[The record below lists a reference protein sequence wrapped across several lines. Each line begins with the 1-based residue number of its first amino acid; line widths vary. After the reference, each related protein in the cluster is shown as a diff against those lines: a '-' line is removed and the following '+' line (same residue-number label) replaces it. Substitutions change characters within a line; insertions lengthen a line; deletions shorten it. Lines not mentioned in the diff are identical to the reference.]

1 MRALIAS
8 RRGRALL
15 SLGLALLSVLGNHFH
30 LPLFFGVDFIF
41 GSIFALIALALLGLA
56 PGVFVGAVGGA
67 YTLLLWGHPYALI
80 VLVLEVV
87 AVHLLQRRLNQLAL
101 ADALYWLVVGVPL
114 VLVFYHFSLGMDGT
128 QALLIAIKQSLNGIF
143 NAVIACFVLL
153 ALLAGMRRDGAIG
166 DRRVS
171 IANLMFNTLLATTLL
186 AGMLPVVVDS
196 HVHRAEREQEINAQL
211 QRAGERI
218 AQNLARQPQDPAA
231 ALEGA
236 DLPEH
241 VNAALLTAQ
250 GETLAERG
258 AVLSLR
264 AGGTLHTASGGIR
277 VWLPDGEMTPMQRW
291 HQGYYLRELSHSG
304 PGPVARIVVEQAAA
318 PLVAVIERQ
327 RLNKLVLL
335 ALLTL
340 VAVIVASRLSR
351 WLTGSIRK
359 LEALSRNLPERIAT
373 GAATGIARS
382 RIAEYDSLAQ
392 SIRAMA
398 ETLSASFRDIRD
410 MRDGLENRVR
420 ERTAAL
426 AQREA
431 RLAESEAR
439 FRNMADAAPALIWLS
454 DTGNNGIW
462 YNRRWLEYTGRSLEQ
477 ELGLG
482 WTEGM
487 HPDDLAR
494 CVDYCNAAFA
504 ARRAFEMEFRL
515 RRADGGYGW
524 IADTGIP
531 RFDAGGEFEGYIGY
545 CWDITDR
552 KQAEFALRRQ
562 QRLGEVIAR
571 AQSEFIRET
580 DHRAAFEGL
589 LADILALT
597 ESEYGF
603 IGEVLRDADD
613 RPYLKSYAIT
623 DIAWD
628 EATRA
633 AYERQYADGLELRN
647 LDTLFGAVIRSG
659 APVIANDPARDARS
673 DGLPSGHPPLD
684 AFLGVPIHAGD
695 DLVAMLGLANRSGGY
710 EQAQIDFLHPLLVTI
725 GQLFEALR
733 SQRRRQEDEAQL
745 ARLSRV
751 ASQTTNGVVITGLD
765 GKVEWINEGFTRI
778 SGYTLDDLRGRTP
791 GSVLQGPET
800 DPATVAQI
808 RTALQRHESFVVEL
822 VNYAKDG
829 RPYWIRISCDPLLD
843 ASGRPQ
849 GFIAIQADVTDEKT
863 AAERLRDSER
873 RLNAVIEATH
883 IGTWEWNVQTGETV
897 FNARWAEIVGYTLE
911 ELAPI
916 SIETWVKLAHPD
928 DLQRSNEALQRHF
941 AGELEYYDVECR
953 MRHRDG
959 HWVWVHDRG
968 RVITWTT
975 DGKPL
980 QMSGTHADISEQKQA
995 EDSLRASEEKYRSL
1009 VVNIPGAAYQCA
1021 MDPDWT
1027 VIYISDAIEAL
1038 TGYPAQEFIG
1048 NAVRSYASVIHPDD
1062 ATVGN
1067 QAMHEAIAANEPWA
1081 IEYRLCHRDG
1091 SVRWIY
1097 EKGQAVRGDNGE
1109 ILWLSGFIHD
1119 ITERKR
1125 MERMK
1130 DEFISTVS
1138 HELRTPLT
1146 SISGALGLLAGGA
1159 AGALPDRAGEMIG
1172 IAHKNSLRLTHLIN
1186 DLLDMEKLVAGKLRF
1201 DMQVQALMP
1210 LVEQALQDNRP
1221 YAEQYGVRFALT
1233 ARSDGVQ
1240 VRVDALRLQQ
1250 VLANFLS
1257 NAAKFSPE
1265 GGSVEVAVTRRD
1277 GTARV
1282 TVTDHGPGVP
1292 EEFRPHIF
1300 EKFSQADASDARR
1313 RGGTGLGLAI
1323 TKELVE
1329 RMHGT
1334 VGFESE
1340 PGQGARFHFDLPVW

>member
-1 MRALIAS
+1 MQALIAS
-8 RRGRALL
+8 RRNKALL
-15 SLGLALLSVLGNHFH
+15 SLGLALLAVLGNHFH

-41 GSIFALIALALLGLA
+41 GSIFALIALSLLGLA
-56 PGVFVGAVGGA
+56 SGLFVGAIGGA

-114 VLVFYHFSLGMDGT
+114 VLVFYHFNLGMDGT

-143 NAVIACFVLL
+143 NAVIACFTLL
-153 ALLAGMRRDGAIG
+153 ALLAGMRRESAGD

-196 HVHRAEREQEINAQL
+196 HAHRAEREREVDAQL
-211 QRAGERI
+211 QRSGERI
-218 AQNLARQPQDPAA
+218 AQSLARQPQDLAA
-231 ALEGA
+231 ALEDAG
-236 DLPEH
+236 LPEH
-241 VNAALLTAQ
+241 VNVALLTAQ

-258 AVLSLR
+258 AVRSTR

-277 VWLPDGEMTPMQRW
+277 VWLPDGEMTPIQRW
-291 HQGYYLRELSHSG
+291 HQGYYLRELSRSG

-318 PLVAVIERQ
+318 PLVALIERQ

-340 VAVIVASRLSR
+340 VAVGIASQLSR
-351 WLTGSIRK
+351 WLTGSIRN

-420 ERTAAL
+420 ERTATL

-439 FRNMADAAPALIWLS
+439 FRNMADAAPAMIWLS
-454 DTGNNGIW
+454 DTANNGIW
-462 YNRRWLEYTGRSLEQ
+462 YNRRWLEYTGRSMEQ

-482 WTEGM
+482 WTASM

-531 RFDAGGEFEGYIGY
+531 RFDAAGEFEGYIGY

-552 KQAEFALRRQ
+552 KQAELALRRQ
-562 QRLGEVIAR
+562 QHLGEVIAN
-571 AQSEFIRET
+571 AQSEFIRAP
-580 DHRAAFEGL
+580 DRRAAFDGL
-589 LADILALT
+589 LADILELT
-597 ESEYGF
+597 ESAYGF
-603 IGEVLRDADD
+603 IGEVLHDADG

-628 EATRA
+628 APTRA
-633 AYERQYADGLELRN
+633 LYDRYSAEGMEFRN
-647 LDTLFGAVIRSG
+647 LDTLFGAAIRSG
-659 APVIANDPARDARS
+659 TPVISSAPAQDPRS
-673 DGLPSGHPPLD
+673 GGLPPGHPPLD
-684 AFLGVPIHAGD
+684 AFLGVPIHIGD
-695 DLVAMLGLANRSGGY
+695 ELVAMLGLANRPGGY
-710 EQAQIDFLHPLLVTI
+710 DQAQIDFLYPLLVTI

-733 SQRRRQEDEAQL
+733 SQRRRREDEAQL

-751 ASQTTNGVVITGLD
+751 ASQTTNGVIITDLD

-791 GSVLQGPET
+791 GSVLQGAET

-808 RTALQRHESFVVEL
+808 RAALQRRESFVVEL
-822 VNYAKDG
+822 INYARDG

-897 FNARWAEIVGYTLE
+897 FNPRWAEIVGYTLE

-941 AGELEYYDVECR
+941 AGELEHYDVECR

-980 QMSGTHADISEQKQA
+980 LMSGTHADISEQKQSEA
-995 EDSLRASEEKYRSL
+995 SLRASEEKFRSL

-1021 MDPDWT
+1021 MDPYWT

-1159 AGALPDRAGEMIG
+1159 AGTLPVQVGEMIG

-1233 ARSDGVQ
+1233 TRCDDVQ

-1265 GGSVEVAVTRRD
+1265 GGCVEIGVTRRD
-1277 GTARV
+1277 GTVRV
-1282 TVTDHGPGVP
+1282 TVTDHGPGIP
-1292 EEFRPHIF
+1292 EEFRPYIF

>member
-8 RRGRALL
+8 RRGGALL

-398 ETLSASFRDIRD
+398 ETLSASFRDIRA

-562 QRLGEVIAR
+562 Q
-571 AQSEFIRET
+571 
-580 DHRAAFEGL
+580 
-589 LADILALT
+589 
-597 ESEYGF
+597 
-603 IGEVLRDADD
+603 
-613 RPYLKSYAIT
+613 
-623 DIAWD
+623 
-628 EATRA
+628 
-633 AYERQYADGLELRN
+633 
-647 LDTLFGAVIRSG
+647 
-659 APVIANDPARDARS
+659 
-673 DGLPSGHPPLD
+673 
-684 AFLGVPIHAGD
+684 
-695 DLVAMLGLANRSGGY
+695 
-710 EQAQIDFLHPLLVTI
+710 
-725 GQLFEALR
+725 
-733 SQRRRQEDEAQL
+733 
-745 ARLSRV
+745 
-751 ASQTTNGVVITGLD
+751 
-765 GKVEWINEGFTRI
+765 
-778 SGYTLDDLRGRTP
+778 
-791 GSVLQGPET
+791 
-800 DPATVAQI
+800 
-808 RTALQRHESFVVEL
+808 
-822 VNYAKDG
+822 
-829 RPYWIRISCDPLLD
+829 
-843 ASGRPQ
+843 
-849 GFIAIQADVTDEKT
+849 
-863 AAERLRDSER
+863 
-873 RLNAVIEATH
+873 
-883 IGTWEWNVQTGETV
+883 
-897 FNARWAEIVGYTLE
+897 
-911 ELAPI
+911 
-916 SIETWVKLAHPD
+916 
-928 DLQRSNEALQRHF
+928 
-941 AGELEYYDVECR
+941 
-953 MRHRDG
+953 
-959 HWVWVHDRG
+959 
-968 RVITWTT
+968 
-975 DGKPL
+975 
-980 QMSGTHADISEQKQA
+980 
-995 EDSLRASEEKYRSL
+995 
-1009 VVNIPGAAYQCA
+1009 
-1021 MDPDWT
+1021 
-1027 VIYISDAIEAL
+1027 
-1038 TGYPAQEFIG
+1038 
-1048 NAVRSYASVIHPDD
+1048 
-1062 ATVGN
+1062 
-1067 QAMHEAIAANEPWA
+1067 
-1081 IEYRLCHRDG
+1081 
-1091 SVRWIY
+1091 
-1097 EKGQAVRGDNGE
+1097 
-1109 ILWLSGFIHD
+1109 
-1119 ITERKR
+1119 
-1125 MERMK
+1125 
-1130 DEFISTVS
+1130 
-1138 HELRTPLT
+1138 
-1146 SISGALGLLAGGA
+1146 
-1159 AGALPDRAGEMIG
+1159 
-1172 IAHKNSLRLTHLIN
+1172 
-1186 DLLDMEKLVAGKLRF
+1186 
-1201 DMQVQALMP
+1201 
-1210 LVEQALQDNRP
+1210 
-1221 YAEQYGVRFALT
+1221 
-1233 ARSDGVQ
+1233 
-1240 VRVDALRLQQ
+1240 
-1250 VLANFLS
+1250 
-1257 NAAKFSPE
+1257 
-1265 GGSVEVAVTRRD
+1265 
-1277 GTARV
+1277 
-1282 TVTDHGPGVP
+1282 
-1292 EEFRPHIF
+1292 
-1300 EKFSQADASDARR
+1300 
-1313 RGGTGLGLAI
+1313 
-1323 TKELVE
+1323 
-1329 RMHGT
+1329 
-1334 VGFESE
+1334 
-1340 PGQGARFHFDLPVW
+1340 